1 MRRPAR
7 RAGWLRVARGAGKEW
22 IRLKKWNRL
31 QLLSGVCAL
40 LLSGAALLPMAA
52 FGEPTGTP
60 AKPETT
66 VERVTATARPSAGT
80 ASPAGTG
87 APAAGTENGQ
97 GDAKKEPEQTA
108 DPRIDAQGKPILGQG
123 ETGILIE
130 AGTGTVLFDA
140 DSQKRMFPAS
150 TTKIMTALVAMEALE
165 AGEAALTDQVEITA
179 AMLDG
184 LDPDSSN
191 MELVE
196 GEVISFEHL
205 LQGLLIPSGNDAAM
219 AIAFRIAG
227 SPEAYVERMNAKAAA
242 LGLKD
247 THFVNPHGLHDE
259 DHYTTAADMA
269 VMARAAMGY
278 ETFRDIVDIA
288 HIKMPPT
295 NKREK
300 QRYYINTN
308 GLLSTMRYTGYYYKG
323 STGIKTGRTTEAG
336 NCLVS
341 SAQKNGME
349 LIGVVFG
356 GKEVGDSHLDT
367 IRMLNYGFDN
377 FESIQAVS
385 KGEILGEIRVKQ
397 GKAKDTVTLS
407 AGGGVAV
414 IVPKGTEKDA
424 LEIRM
429 NVPDA
434 LYAPLTKGQEVATV
448 SILHQGQELGT
459 GLLCADVDIERS
471 VFWPVLALGE
481 WLWSMTVV
489 RILVYLFLA
498 AIAVF
503 VFIMIAGLRKELKRA
518 RMQKRRRNR
527 QNRGK

>member
-1 MRRPAR
+1 
-7 RAGWLRVARGAGKEW
+7 
-22 IRLKKWNRL
+22 
-31 QLLSGVCAL
+31 
-40 LLSGAALLPMAA
+40 
-52 FGEPTGTP
+52 
-60 AKPETT
+60 
-66 VERVTATARPSAGT
+66 
-80 ASPAGTG
+80 
-87 APAAGTENGQ
+87 
-97 GDAKKEPEQTA
+97 
-108 DPRIDAQGKPILGQG
+108 
-123 ETGILIE
+123 
-130 AGTGTVLFDA
+130 
-140 DSQKRMFPAS
+140 
-150 TTKIMTALVAMEALE
+150 
-165 AGEAALTDQVEITA
+165 
-179 AMLDG
+179 
-184 LDPDSSN
+184 
-191 MELVE
+191 
-196 GEVISFEHL
+196 
-205 LQGLLIPSGNDAAM
+205 
-219 AIAFRIAG
+219 
-227 SPEAYVERMNAKAAA
+227 
-242 LGLKD
+242 
-247 THFVNPHGLHDE
+247 
-259 DHYTTAADMA
+259 
-269 VMARAAMGY
+269 
-278 ETFRDIVDIA
+278 
-288 HIKMPPT
+288 
-295 NKREK
+295 
-300 QRYYINTN
+300 
-308 GLLSTMRYTGYYYKG
+308 
-323 STGIKTGRTTEAG
+323 
-336 NCLVS
+336 
-341 SAQKNGME
+341 
-349 LIGVVFG
+349 
-356 GKEVGDSHLDT
+356 
-367 IRMLNYGFDN
+367 MLNYGFDN